1 MLDFALSFASQHTFL
16 FYSLV
21 LIALLLEG
29 PIVIFTLT
37 ALSWPLQIP
46 LWMIF
51 ILAVFGDAGGDIL
64 HFLAGKYTK
73 KLISKIPFLTKIQI
87 KNQTFLSFYKK
98 IHNYPLLEKLIIIKY
113 TPPITSAGLLY
124 LGSSGLKFYDFL
136 KNTLPLCLIS
146 SIIVF
151 SIWVFFSSRTSFSNH
166 IELILF
172 GFGIGIFLLTKGL
185 RRTWKY
191 LINYIEKKHQ
201 KQTKKNL

>member
-73 KLISKIPFLTKIQI
+73 NLISKIPFFTKIQI

-113 TPPITSAGLLY
+113 TPPITSAWLLY
-124 LGSSGLKFYDFL
+124 LGSSGLNFYRFL
-136 KNTLPLCLIS
+136 KSTLPLCLFS

-151 SIWVFFSSRTSFSNH
+151 TIWVFFSTRTNFSNH
-166 IELILF
+166 IEFVLF
-172 GFGIGIFLLTKGL
+172 SLGIGIFLLTKGL
-185 RRTWKY
+185 KRLWNY
-191 LINYIEKKHQ
+191 LVNSIKKKHQ
-201 KQTKKNL
+201 N

>member
-1 MLDFALSFASQHTFL
+1 MLDFALSFATQHTFL

-73 KLISKIPFLTKIQI
+73 NLISKIPFFTKIQI

-113 TPPITSAGLLY
+113 TPPITSAWLLY
-124 LGSSGLKFYDFL
+124 LGSSGLNFYRFL
-136 KNTLPLCLIS
+136 KSTLPLCFFS
-146 SIIVF
+146 SIIVVT
-151 SIWVFFSSRTSFSNH
+151 IWVFFSTRTSFSNH
-166 IELILF
+166 IEFVLF
-172 GFGIGIFLLTKGL
+172 SLGVGIFLLTKGL
-185 RRTWKY
+185 KRLWNY
-191 LINYIEKKHQ
+191 LVNSIKKKHQ
-201 KQTKKNL
+201 N